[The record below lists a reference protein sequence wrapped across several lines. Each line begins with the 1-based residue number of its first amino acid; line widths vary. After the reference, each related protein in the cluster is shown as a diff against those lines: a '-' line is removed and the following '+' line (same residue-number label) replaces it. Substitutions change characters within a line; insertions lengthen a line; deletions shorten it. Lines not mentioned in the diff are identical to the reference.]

1 MSAVLH
7 VNGWVVSEMNGE
19 PTVRDTDLADKLG
32 YERPR
37 AIRQLIKNMINNG
50 SFGVATPHGDL
61 ERTSKFS
68 PKESEVFYLNQ
79 KQALKVISKSE
90 TKIADAIMDEVI
102 DVFLAYRKGQL
113 QPVLDYEGGKVAHI
127 LHGFKHELNPTA
139 FLNVGLIKK
148 FEKMFGAR
156 NVREFYSQLL
166 GIRMDEVK
174 HLNTDEVAAFYDSCV
189 VVDNDAFTPMNMIY
203 DAYCAWC
210 KENGHMDVLLRD
222 TFLKR
227 FGGVAQTRATQ
238 RRINGDRPR
247 GYRVQVSL

>member
-7 VNGWVVSEMNGE
+7 VNGWTVAEMNGE
-19 PTVRDTDLADKLG
+19 PTVRDTELAEKLG

-37 AIRQLIKNMINNG
+37 AVRQLIKRMVDNG
-50 SFGVATPHGDL
+50 SFGCATPCGAY
-61 ERTSKFS
+61 EKIANGNQV
-68 PKESEVFYLNQ
+68 EVFYLNQ

-127 LHGFKHELNPTA
+127 LHGFKHEVNPTA

-189 VVDNDAFTPMNMIY
+189 TVDNDTFTTMDTLY
-203 DAYCAWC
+203 SAYCAWS

-238 RRINGDRPR
+238 RRVNGDRPR
-247 GYRVQVSL
+247 GYRVQISL

>member
-7 VNGWVVSEMNGE
+7 VNGWTVAEMNGE
-19 PTVRDTDLADKLG
+19 PTVRDTELAEKLG
-32 YERPR
+32 YSRPR
-37 AIRQLIKNMINNG
+37 DIRKIIERMINADT
-50 SFGVATPHGDL
+50 FGGATPC
-61 ERTSKFS
+61 RT
-68 PKESEVFYLNQ
+68 PEIIAGNMTEVFYLNQ

-127 LHGFKHELNPTA
+127 LHGFKHEVNPTA

-189 VVDNDAFTPMNMIY
+189 VVDNDTFTTMDTLY
-203 DAYCAWC
+203 SAYCAWS